1 MFGHFLLEQGLELEL
16 EAEMGEIMDFIDK
29 DIPNFVCGDYG
40 YNVSS
45 GKGVLNSEW
54 KLMVKPRELETSTIG
69 KRPVGYLMV
78 EKLNEYVTKFT
89 IPPRVQWGQEGEGP
103 TEQEAKL
110 FSSFIFQTLNA
121 FQNRGYIQL
130 PGVLPVE

>member
-16 EAEMGEIMDFIDK
+16 EAEMGEVMDFIDK
-29 DIPNFVCGDYG
+29 DMSKFVCGEYG

-45 GKGVLNSEW
+45 GRGVLNSEW
-54 KLMVKPRELETSTIG
+54 KLMVRSKELETSTIG
-69 KRPVGYLMV
+69 KQPVGYLMV

-89 IPPRVQWGQEGEGP
+89 IPPRVQWGQEGEMP

-110 FSSFIFQTLNA
+110 FSSLIFQTLNA

>member
-16 EAEMGEIMDFIDK
+16 EAEMGEVMDFIDK
-29 DIPNFVCGDYG
+29 DMPNFVCGEYG

-45 GKGVLNSEW
+45 GRGVLNSEW
-54 KLMVKPRELETSTIG
+54 KLMVRSKELETSTIG
-69 KRPVGYLMV
+69 KQPVGYLMV
-78 EKLNEYVTKFT
+78 EKLNEYATKFT
-89 IPPRVQWGQEGEGP
+89 IPPRVQWGQEGGMP
-103 TEQEAKL
+103 TEHEAKL
-110 FSSFIFQTLNA
+110 FSSLIFQTLNA

>member
-16 EAEMGEIMDFIDK
+16 EAEMGEIMDIIDR
-29 DIPNFVCGDYG
+29 DMPNFVCGEYG

-45 GKGVLNSEW
+45 GRGVLNSEW
-54 KLMVKPRELETSTIG
+54 KLMVKPRELQTSTIG

-89 IPPRVQWGQEGEGP
+89 IPPRVQWGHERERP
-103 TEQEAKL
+103 TEHEAKL

-121 FQNRGYIQL
+121 FQSRGYIQL